1 MTSMAAAFPGPQ
13 AALSLVPPVRPDFTW
28 APDAVLRVPLAAPIR
43 GAEAIQRYQKAL
55 QSAFSDARTTVC
67 GRVSWA
73 GTTAVEW
80 EFSGVHVG
88 PMELMGG
95 MVPPTDRPLTVRG
108 ASFFRCTPD
117 GLVAEER
124 RYFDVWSVLDQLGL

>member
-1 MTSMAAAFPGPQ
+1 MMSTTAAFSSPHRTLG
-13 AALSLVPPVRPDFTW
+13 LVPPAPADFVW
-28 APDAVLRVPLAAPIR
+28 AHDAVLRAPLTAPIR
-43 GAEAIQRYQKAL
+43 GAEAIQRYQRAL
-55 QSAFSDARTTVC
+55 QIAFSEARTTVC
-67 GRVSWA
+67 GRVSQA
-73 GTTAVEW
+73 GMTAVEW
-80 EFSGVHVG
+80 EFTGIHVG

-95 MVPPTDRPLTVRG
+95 MVPPTDRPLKVRG

>member
-1 MTSMAAAFPGPQ
+1 MSTLASIVRLETHAPAPPAAWPAFKY
-13 AALSLVPPVRPDFTW
+13 
-28 APDAVLRVPLAAPIR
+28 APDAVLRVPLSPPIR
-43 GAEAIQRYQKAL
+43 GAEAIRRYQKAMEN
-55 QSAFSDARTTVC
+55 AFSDARTTVC
-67 GRVSWA
+67 GRLSWD

-88 PMELMGG
+88 PMEMMGG
-95 MVPPTDRPLTVRG
+95 MVPPTDRPLTLRG

-124 RYFDVWSVLDQLGL
+124 RYYDVWSVLDQLGL

>member
-1 MTSMAAAFPGPQ
+1 MTSTAAAFPGPL
-13 AALSLVPPVRPDFTW
+13 AALSLVPPARPEVVW
-28 APDAVLRVPLAAPIR
+28 APDAVLRVPLAAPIH

-55 QSAFSDARTTVC
+55 QGAFSDAHTTVS
-67 GRVSWA
+67 GRVAWA
-73 GTTAVEW
+73 GTTAIEW
-80 EFSGVHVG
+80 EFTGIHVG

-108 ASFFRCTPD
+108 ASFFRCTPE
-117 GLVAEER
+117 GLVTEER